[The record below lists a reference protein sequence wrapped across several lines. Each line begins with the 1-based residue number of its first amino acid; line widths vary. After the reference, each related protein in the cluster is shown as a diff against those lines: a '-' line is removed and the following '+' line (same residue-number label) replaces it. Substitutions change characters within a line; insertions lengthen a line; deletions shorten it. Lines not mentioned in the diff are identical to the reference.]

1 MIHYM
6 NSLTNLPGLRMLLL
20 FCVSIFISET
30 AIAQDNSW
38 KHKKSEDGIDVYYRK
53 VENSKI
59 NELKIETTV
68 NSSIVSLVALLRDVP
83 AYTEWVM
90 NCKVAERLES
100 ETGERLYYSQI
111 DFPWPLSDRDY
122 VAKNQLSQDSVTKTV
137 YSKLSVVPDYMPEK
151 KGIVRIETL
160 EINWKLTPVSPDKVK
175 IDYHLISD
183 PGGSLPSWMINMAI
197 DKGPVSSLKKLRELV
212 KRKKYQEATIPNI
225 KNLENTPKYFSSQ
238 KD

>member
-1 MIHYM
+1 M
-6 NSLTNLPGLRMLLL
+6 NSLTILPGLRMLLL
-20 FCVSIFISET
+20 FSVSIFISET

-38 KHKKSEDGIDVYYRK
+38 KHKKSEDGIEVYYRK

-68 NSSIVSLVALLRDVP
+68 NSSLVSLVALLRDVP

-90 NCKVAERLES
+90 NCKMAERIES
-100 ETGERLYYSQI
+100 DTGERLYYSQI

-137 YSKLSVVPDYMPEK
+137 YSKLSVVPGYVPEK

-160 EINWKLTPVSPDKVK
+160 EITWKITPISPEKVK

-197 DKGPVSSLKKLRELV
+197 DKGPVSSLKKLKEMV
-212 KRKKYQEATIPNI
+212 KRKKYQKASIPNI
-225 KNLENTPKYFSSQ
+225 KNLENAPRYFSSQ